1 LKTIDSLGKLAPTRH
16 ERTLA
21 QRIARA
27 PGWFP
32 VRASRSSDS
41 GKSVVLRALALIV
54 ILAIGG
60 AIAFLMIWD
69 IPPPKQPIDATITK
83 ELPP

>member
-1 LKTIDSLGKLAPTRH
+1 M
-16 ERTLA
+16 
-21 QRIARA
+21 
-27 PGWFP
+27 
-32 VRASRSSDS
+32 RASRSSDS
-41 GKSVVLRALALIV
+41 GKSVVLRVLALLV